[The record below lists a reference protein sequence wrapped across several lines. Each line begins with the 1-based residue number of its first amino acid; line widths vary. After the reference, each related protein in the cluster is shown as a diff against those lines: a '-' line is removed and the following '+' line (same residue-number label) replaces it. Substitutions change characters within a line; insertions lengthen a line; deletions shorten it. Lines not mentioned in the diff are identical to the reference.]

1 MKRINLTL
9 LLSFVVIFLY
19 AQNNQKEALQ
29 DMSFLKSAD
38 NVAKPIELSNL
49 FYITQGGA
57 QISLLSAID
66 LSKLPTDTYNLTL
79 QYANLQ
85 EIDKSILHLKNI
97 EIIDVSHNLLNDID
111 VAIFQQLK
119 KLKKV
124 YVNNNPIAEEK
135 ITLWRQ
141 KFPKIQF
148 LTDKE
153 IYSEEYLNSEEYKMH
168 K

>member
-1 MKRINLTL
+1 MKRINFTL
-9 LLSFVVIFLY
+9 LLSFVTIFLY

-38 NVAKPIELSNL
+38 KVAKPNASSNL
-49 FYITQGGA
+49 FYTSQGGV
-57 QISLLSAID
+57 QIGLTSSID
-66 LSKLPTDTYNLTL
+66 LSKLPSDTYSLTL
-79 QYANLQ
+79 QKANLQ
-85 EIDKSILHLKNI
+85 KIDKSILHLKNI
-97 EIIDVSHNLLNDID
+97 EIVDVSHNLLNDID

-119 KLKKV
+119 KLKKI

-135 ITLWRQ
+135 ITMWRQ

-148 LTDKE
+148 FTDKE